1 MKNHFYSYNQ
11 GNMPKTNTIIRRF
24 VLIINQQLKQIVFL
38 GIVTNLFQHID
49 RKEKYHPAI
58 KPDGI

>member
-1 MKNHFYSYNQ
+1 
-11 GNMPKTNTIIRRF
+11 MPKTNTIIRRF

-49 RKEKYHPAI
+49 RKEKCHPAI